1 MPGAVSDFCPYLF
14 FYGRCEEALGFY
26 KSVFGGSF
34 ELQRNGDTPMGEQTG
49 EAWRDKVMHATFT
62 APGIKFMASDGSS
75 EKNVDPQAGNV
86 ALSVMTDDAG
96 EGERIFNALAESGN
110 ALMPFSEVPWG
121 GRFGVLHDRF
131 GTEWMV
137 SAP

>member
-1 MPGAVSDFCPYLF
+1 MAGTVSEFVPYVF

-34 ELQRNGDTPMGEQTG
+34 ELQRNGDTPMGEQTA
-49 EAWRDKVMHATFT
+49 EAWRDKVMHAKFN
-62 APGIKFMASDGSS
+62 APGMKFLASDGGS
-75 EKNVDPQAGNV
+75 EKPVDPEAGNIS
-86 ALSVMTDDAG
+86 LSVTTDDAG
-96 EGERIFNALAESGN
+96 EGERIFNTLAQGGSIM
-110 ALMPFSEVPWG
+110 MPLSAVPWG